1 MHQERKGEGNGR
13 KEEEMFRSFGTLR
26 ESRHSWSNA
35 VQVWRGQGQYEWAGD
50 LGATREGEGPQNT
63 LSLFCYL
70 PKASFA
76 NGRQDMFAGKKCLT
90 MLNANMSTA
99 KTSWRCHI
107 LHKPKSCIWK
117 DYLMCLFIKTSE
129 KVLFYFTFI
138 GLSLRGHFNICKE
151 TDFA

>member
-1 MHQERKGEGNGR
+1 MGEKRKRCSAALEPWGR
-13 KEEEMFRSFGTLR
+13 VGT
-26 ESRHSWSNA
+26 A
-35 VQVWRGQGQYEWAGD
+35 
-50 LGATREGEGPQNT
+50 GATLCRFGEVKGSMSEQETWVPQGKWEGPQNT